1 MHEQGRSVACRDQI
15 VQDLDLGALE
25 RLTKRVGLEHG
36 GNRRERRKTFGEELR
51 HGHRGLENP
60 RRMDHVAEI
69 QNAADGA
76 LRRVD
81 QQILSVAIAMNGL
94 AAQRAERSEVTPQ

>member
-1 MHEQGRSVACRDQI
+1 
-15 VQDLDLGALE
+15 
-25 RLTKRVGLEHG
+25 
-36 GNRRERRKTFGEELR
+36 
-51 HGHRGLENP
+51 
-60 RRMDHVAEI
+60 MDHVAEI